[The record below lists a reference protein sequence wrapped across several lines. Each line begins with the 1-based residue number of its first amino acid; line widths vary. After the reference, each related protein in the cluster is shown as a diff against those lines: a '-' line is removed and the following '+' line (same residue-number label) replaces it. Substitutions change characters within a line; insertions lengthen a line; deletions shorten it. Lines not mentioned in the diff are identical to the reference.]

1 MQINSR
7 PPQKLQRNFFPPL
20 PSLCPADTET
30 RVTKAVKAHTGLQR
44 WELEKDT
51 GLQRWELEKEFK
63 RHRVSEKRKQPK
75 HIGCCKIFARSVML

>member
-7 PPQKLQRNFFPPL
+7 PQKIATQFLSSSSL
-20 PSLCPADTET
+20 PSLCPAET

-63 RHRVSEKRKQPK
+63 RHRVSEKRESNQS
-75 HIGCCKIFARSVML
+75 I